1 MLPKKFITIFY
12 CCFWLDPDPYNCS
25 PYLDSRQSVLD
36 SGIDTDGTGTKS
48 TDPDHCYFGLEYRH
62 LVKEVAL
69 NLKLL
74 FSLPDLDIAQPWEPG
89 TYLGRLLF
97 SR

>member
-12 CCFWLDPDPYNCS
+12 CFFWLDPDPYNCS

-36 SGIDTDGTGTKS
+36 SGIDTDSTGTKS
-48 TDPDHCYFGLEYRH
+48 TDPDHCYFGLEYRPI
-62 LVKEVAL
+62 VKEVAL

-74 FSLPDLDIAQPWEPG
+74 FFVS
-89 TYLGRLLF
+89 
-97 SR
+97 